1 MINKNISIWRGN
13 TTPPT
18 NYHLWE
24 KEDGGLYVYLDEKWQ
39 HLVTPADKTILDE
52 HQQQLDKIK
61 NLALTEVDPTDT
73 NTYKSYQLKSDDN
86 VFGTTINIP
95 KDKFIKQ
102 VTLGYDNATIDTS
115 TGSINIG
122 TGLTKEY
129 LLFSIALETGNYE
142 LISINLSEF
151 ITEKDYSD
159 GLEVV
164 NNKLKVKVDS
174 TSEEYLKVSNKGIKV
189 EGINTK
195 VSDTVDDIKN
205 KIQNGEWISIRAG
218 RNTEGVVTTAIA
230 EGSGTADDPYCH
242 AEGDNTEAG
251 YYAAHAEGSGTIAA
265 GTASHAE
272 GSNSRAT
279 GYYSHS
285 EGNNTTAKG
294 STAHAEGSGTIAEGD
309 NTHAEGF
316 KTSAKGNCSHSE
328 GQTTTAEAVNSH
340 AEGFGTSATGVN
352 SHSEGKNTI
361 AQGANSHAQGESTKA
376 TGNNSFT
383 SGRNTTASGGLSV
396 AFGENSVASGYC
408 SYASGSSTATNKYA
422 HAENGATAKGD
433 YSHAEGTSVANGNMS
448 HAENVSTANGTKSHA
463 EGDSTT
469 EGDCAHSEGYNTVA
483 TEFAS
488 HAEGDTTRA
497 SGPNSH
503 AEGASTTASGGSSH
517 AEGNGTTAS
526 GSCAH
531 AQGIFNYDDKSFID
545 MVGVGG
551 YGTYKNASTI
561 YAKRDA
567 GGYVEQGAPKN
578 GYLYLIEVGGY
589 KGQEI
594 GDAKSVQEVFADLE
608 NNKVDKVEGK
618 SLVSDTDITKLS
630 ELPNNATLNTN
641 IADAKKAGTDA
652 QSTIN
657 THIKDTDN
665 PHNVTK
671 AQVGLDQVNNTSD
684 ADKPISTA
692 TQSAL
697 DSKVDKVE
705 GKQLST
711 NDYTTV
717 DKNKV
722 NESINESTAS
732 TLINTAIGKLT
743 KANVGLDNVD
753 NTADANKEVLSA
765 TKLKTVRTLWGQ
777 SFDGTT
783 NISGNLIGIGNGT
796 TAKLNVESVVTS
808 VDYIHIY
815 LPEARRPL
823 VLQKGYGN
831 VGIGVAAP
839 VEKFEV
845 DGNIKLTGSVKNVT
859 EIYTT
864 DGSKYA
870 EPCTENDIKALFA

>member
-1 MINKNISIWRGN
+1 MINKNISIWRG
-13 TTPPT
+13 TQTPPT

-39 HLVTPADKTILDE
+39 HLVTPTDKTILDE

-115 TGSINIG
+115 TGNINIG
-122 TGLTKEY
+122 TGLVKEY
-129 LLFSIALETGNYE
+129 LLFSITLDTGNYE

-159 GLEVV
+159 GLEIVD
-164 NNKLKVKVDS
+164 NKLKVKVDPN
-174 TSEEYLKVSNKGIKV
+174 SEEYLKVTNNGIKV

-195 VSDTVDDIKN
+195 VSGTVDDIKN

-218 RNTEGVVTTAIA
+218 RDTDGNIKDGAVAEGTNTTASAWHAHAEGINTKAIKDNAHAEGNSTTASGENAHAEGYDTIA
-230 EGSGTADDPYCH
+230 SGSCSHTEGSGTTASAANAH
-242 AEGDNTEAG
+242 AEGESCKAEGKYSHAEGHNCTASGEESHAEGQRVTASGRCSHAEGLTTTAIGAYSHAEGWSSKAIG
-251 YYAAHAEGSGTIAA
+251 YVAHAEGSA
-265 GTASHAE
+265 
-272 GSNSRAT
+272 
-279 GYYSHS
+279 
-285 EGNNTTAKG
+285 
-294 STAHAEGSGTIAEGD
+294 
-309 NTHAEGF
+309 
-316 KTSAKGNCSHSE
+316 
-328 GQTTTAEAVNSH
+328 
-340 AEGFGTSATGVN
+340 
-352 SHSEGKNTI
+352 I
-361 AQGANSHAQGESTKA
+361 AQGS
-376 TGNNSFT
+376 
-383 SGRNTTASGGLSV
+383 
-396 AFGENSVASGYC
+396 
-408 SYASGSSTATNKYA
+408 
-422 HAENGATAKGD
+422 
-433 YSHAEGTSVANGNMS
+433 YSHAEGIETI
-448 HAENVSTANGTKSHA
+448 VSKK
-463 EGDSTT
+463 
-469 EGDCAHSEGYNTVA
+469 
-483 TEFAS
+483 
-488 HAEGDTTRA
+488 
-497 SGPNSH
+497 
-503 AEGASTTASGGSSH
+503 GS
-517 AEGNGTTAS
+517 
-526 GSCAH
+526 H
-531 AQGIFNYDDKSFID
+531 AQGRYNYDHAFFID
-545 MVGVGG
+545 MVGIGNSD
-551 YGTYKNASTI
+551 TDRKNASVI
-561 YAKRDA
+561 YASEFSNKNC
-567 GGYVEQGAPKN
+567 GYQ
-578 GYLYLIEVGGY
+578 YLLDVGGY
-589 KGQEI
+589 KGQWI

-630 ELPNNATLNTN
+630 ELPENSTLTTN

-722 NESINESTAS
+722 NESINESAAS

-765 TKLKTVRTLWGQ
+765 TKLKTVQTLWGQ
-777 SFDGTT
+777 LFDGTASVT
-783 NISGNLIGIGNGT
+783 GNLIGVG
-796 TAKLNVESVVTS
+796 ADAQLNIQTVV
-808 VDYIHIY
+808 DPGKGHYIHMY
-815 LPEARRPL
+815 LVSSKNPL
-823 VLQKGYGN
+823 VLQNGYGN
-831 VGIGVAAP
+831 VGIGVAHP
-839 VEKFEV
+839 KEKFEV

-859 EIYTT
+859 EVYTA

-870 EPCTENDIKALFA
+870 EPCTEDDIKALFA

>member
-115 TGSINIG
+115 TGNINIG
-122 TGLTKEY
+122 TGLAKEY
-129 LLFSIALETGNYE
+129 LLFSITLDTGNYE

-159 GLEVV
+159 GLEIVD
-164 NNKLKVKVDS
+164 NKLKVKVDPN
-174 TSEEYLKVSNKGIKV
+174 SEEYLKVTNNGIKV

-195 VSDTVDDIKN
+195 VSGTVDDIKN

-218 RNTEGVVTTAIA
+218 RDTDGNIKDGAVAEGTNTTASA
-230 EGSGTADDPYCH
+230 WH
-242 AEGDNTEAG
+242 
-251 YYAAHAEGSGTIAA
+251 AHAEGI
-265 GTASHAE
+265 
-272 GSNSRAT
+272 
-279 GYYSHS
+279 
-285 EGNNTTAKG
+285 NTKAIKDN
-294 STAHAEGSGTIAEGD
+294 AHAEG
-309 NTHAEGF
+309 N
-316 KTSAKGNCSHSE
+316 
-328 GQTTTAEAVNSH
+328 
-340 AEGFGTSATGVN
+340 
-352 SHSEGKNTI
+352 
-361 AQGANSHAQGESTKA
+361 
-376 TGNNSFT
+376 
-383 SGRNTTASGGLSV
+383 
-396 AFGENSVASGYC
+396 
-408 SYASGSSTATNKYA
+408 
-422 HAENGATAKGD
+422 
-433 YSHAEGTSVANGNMS
+433 
-448 HAENVSTANGTKSHA
+448 
-463 EGDSTT
+463 
-469 EGDCAHSEGYNTVA
+469 
-483 TEFAS
+483 
-488 HAEGDTTRA
+488 
-497 SGPNSH
+497 
-503 AEGASTTASGGSSH
+503 STTASGENAH
-517 AEGNGTTAS
+517 AEGYSTTAS
-526 GSCAH
+526 GSCSHATGSGSIASGNNSYASGYNTTASGQNSCAEGNVTTANGHSSHAGGSRTTATGGASFAIGRANTAIGYGSYVEGEENTVSGRSSH
-531 AQGIFNYDDKSFID
+531 AQGAYSYDDPSFID
-545 MVGVGG
+545 RIGVGD
-551 YGTYKNASTI
+551 YDMAKWTRKNASVI
-561 YAKRDA
+561 YVGRGSSHNSIDL
-567 GGYVEQGAPKN
+567 EDPKN
-578 GYLYLIEVGGY
+578 GYQYLLDVGGY

-630 ELPNNATLNTN
+630 ELPNNTTLNTN

-722 NESINESTAS
+722 NESINESAAS

-765 TKLKTVRTLWGQ
+765 TKLKKTRTLWGQ
-777 SFDGTT
+777 PFDGTASVT
-783 NISGNLIGIGNGT
+783 GNLIGVG
-796 TAKLNVESVVTS
+796 ADSQLNIQTVV
-808 VDYIHIY
+808 DPGKGHYIHMY
-815 LPEARRPL
+815 LVNSKNPL
-823 VLQKGYGN
+823 VLQNGYGN
-831 VGIGVAAP
+831 VGIGVAHP
-839 VEKFEV
+839 KEKFEV

-859 EIYTT
+859 EVYTT

-870 EPCTENDIKALFA
+870 EPCTEDDIKALFA

>member
-1 MINKNISIWRGN
+1 MINKNISIWRG
-13 TTPPT
+13 TQTPPT

-39 HLVTPADKTILDE
+39 HLVTPTDKTILDE

-115 TGSINIG
+115 TGNINIG
-122 TGLTKEY
+122 TGLVKEY
-129 LLFSIALETGNYE
+129 LLFSITLDTGNYE

-159 GLEVV
+159 GLEIVD
-164 NNKLKVKVDS
+164 NKLKVKVDPN
-174 TSEEYLKVSNKGIKV
+174 SEEYLKVTNNGIKV

-195 VSDTVDDIKN
+195 VSGTVDDIKN

-218 RNTEGVVTTAIA
+218 RDDDGNIKDGAVAEGTNTTASA
-230 EGSGTADDPYCH
+230 WH
-242 AEGDNTEAG
+242 
-251 YYAAHAEGSGTIAA
+251 AHAEGI
-265 GTASHAE
+265 
-272 GSNSRAT
+272 
-279 GYYSHS
+279 
-285 EGNNTTAKG
+285 NTKAIKDN
-294 STAHAEGSGTIAEGD
+294 AHAEG
-309 NTHAEGF
+309 N
-316 KTSAKGNCSHSE
+316 
-328 GQTTTAEAVNSH
+328 
-340 AEGFGTSATGVN
+340 
-352 SHSEGKNTI
+352 
-361 AQGANSHAQGESTKA
+361 
-376 TGNNSFT
+376 
-383 SGRNTTASGGLSV
+383 
-396 AFGENSVASGYC
+396 
-408 SYASGSSTATNKYA
+408 
-422 HAENGATAKGD
+422 
-433 YSHAEGTSVANGNMS
+433 
-448 HAENVSTANGTKSHA
+448 
-463 EGDSTT
+463 
-469 EGDCAHSEGYNTVA
+469 
-483 TEFAS
+483 
-488 HAEGDTTRA
+488 
-497 SGPNSH
+497 
-503 AEGASTTASGGSSH
+503 STTASGENAH
-517 AEGNGTTAS
+517 AEGYNTTAS
-526 GSCAH
+526 GSCSHAEGSRTIAKGDNSHASGHSSTAEGMDSFAIGKDSWAEGSGSFASGEMAHAKGNYSHAEGRNTTAYGRASHTEGNYTTAIEDYSH
-531 AQGIFNYDDKSFID
+531 AQGCCNYSDQSFISMIGVGNVSEGVHKNAEVTLIGYTTKD
-545 MVGVGG
+545 IKNGYKYLLGVGG
-551 YGTYKNASTI
+551 Y
-561 YAKRDA
+561 
-567 GGYVEQGAPKN
+567 N
-578 GYLYLIEVGGY
+578 GQKISN
-589 KGQEI
+589 
-594 GDAKSVQEVFADLE
+594 AKSVQEVFADLE

-630 ELPNNATLNTN
+630 ELPNNTTLNTN

-722 NESINESTAS
+722 NESINESAAS

-765 TKLKTVRTLWGQ
+765 TKLKTARTLWGQ
-777 SFDGTT
+777 LFDGTT

-796 TAKLNVESVVTS
+796 TAKLNVESVATS

-870 EPCTENDIKALFA
+870 EPCTEDDIKALFA